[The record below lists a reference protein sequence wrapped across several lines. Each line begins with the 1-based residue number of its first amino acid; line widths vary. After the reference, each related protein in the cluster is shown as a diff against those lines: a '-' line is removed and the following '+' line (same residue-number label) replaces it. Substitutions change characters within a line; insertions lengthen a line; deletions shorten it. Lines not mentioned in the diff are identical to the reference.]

1 MEQARRFGSIVL
13 TLGLMAGCN
22 PGYSLAE
29 TPDGSGSVGKEGP
42 RLMALQTGSVYAFT
56 LNDIDGE
63 PVSLGQYRGKV
74 LLLVNTASFCGNT
87 PQYGDLQTM
96 YERYRAKGF
105 EVLAFPAN
113 NFGQQEP
120 GSNEEIKSFCY
131 TKYSLTFPL
140 FSKISV
146 KGSDQHPLYRYL
158 TEQSPFPGEVEW
170 NFQKYLVDRN
180 GTVVARYHH
189 RTKPL
194 SGEIVQGI
202 ERELAKK

>member
-1 MEQARRFGSIVL
+1 
-13 TLGLMAGCN
+13 MA
-22 PGYSLAE
+22 
-29 TPDGSGSVGKEGP
+29 TPSAGIYD
-42 RLMALQTGSVYAFT
+42 FT
-56 LNDIDGE
+56 LNDIDGK
-63 PVSLGQYRGKV
+63 PVPLGRFRGRT

-87 PQYGDLQTM
+87 PQYSDLQTM
-96 YERYRAKGF
+96 YERYRSKGF
-105 EVLAFPAN
+105 EILAFPAN

-120 GSNEEIKSFCY
+120 GTNEEIKGFCL

-146 KGSDQHPLYRYL
+146 KGSDKHPLYRYL

-170 NFQKYLVDRN
+170 NFQKYLVDSN

-194 SGEIVQGI
+194 SEEIVHDV
-202 ERELAKK
+202 EHTLAGK